1 MFCPNCGKQNLE
13 NSEFCFSCGFRL
25 KQSDVVQESAQ
36 STQSIQQEVVQEPIQ
51 QLEQSTQ
58 QFQQPIQQFTQQ
70 PVVEKKE
77 RKKSNKFIFIVFALI
92 VIVAIVFV
100 VKFLFKKDKKN
111 NYSGNS
117 SSDVVSVVKADNGIV
132 KFIDGTFTDVVV
144 KSESDAYEAL
154 SSLKDELKFNNVK
167 EEFDIVS
174 TESSENITYY
184 KFQQVYK
191 DIEVYANNLII
202 SVDKSGK
209 VLNMS
214 GYYLPNISVDVNAK
228 KSKEEI
234 EEIAKAYLGENAN
247 ILESE
252 LSILADDS
260 NQRLIY
266 IVSGYSDTSAL
277 EMFIDANDGEVVSS
291 ASLFDYSSTYSYT
304 GTGMN
309 NETYTIN
316 LEEYFDLAGG
326 AKYRYNFYDLERKII
341 ITDCSFTGP
350 NIALVTS
357 LFFSAFSPIVVDIND
372 GKIDMTWEN
381 ETFIQSAITA
391 MANYETIYDYYK
403 NVLERNSYD
412 NKGSKIIINLN
423 VAASTLSNKDLNNA
437 AWNRLTN
444 QMYIGN
450 YKGKSFAASLD
461 VLAHEFTHGVVNH
474 IAGFASSPKEEDK
487 NKAFETGTLNEG
499 IADIMGH
506 LIEGENWT
514 INEEIEVLR
523 NAINPNSLKH
533 PSVKGGKYYY
543 PDSYIEEYGSLE
555 NYLSAKNFET
565 AYDNDNGGEHHNSNV
580 VSHAA
585 YLMYNNGAFTSKEEM
600 AKVWYNS
607 LFLMSSYSNFEDCA
621 LAVLATAEN
630 LGLSDESIAI
640 IENAFIE
647 TNMLEDKGIELSGEV
662 TSGEETLEGVKITVK
677 GISDKELTYEFT
689 TDSEGKYSGTIK
701 RGIYLVTFEKE
712 GFKTNREGIKVN
724 GDTTLNVSLAAEEVE
739 EEENNNNCKFAKG
752 FKKCKSKN
760 CHTLTLYFMEGSS
773 SGVEESCMS
782 YSLDDGTV
790 LGTTFLGSLVNSASS
805 KIMETDGE
813 TFKIVMGDITI
824 DFGWYYKDTDTKF
837 NFNSSI
843 TEDIELEMKYLNG
856 FLDNDFIKDMTDF
869 FSGLNEN

>member
-25 KQSDVVQESAQ
+25 KQSDAVQES
-36 STQSIQQEVVQEPIQ
+36 V
-51 QLEQSTQ
+51 QSTQ
-58 QFQQPIQQFTQQ
+58 QIQQPIQQFTQQ
-70 PVVEKKE
+70 PVVEKKD
-77 RKKSNKFIFIVFALI
+77 KKSNKFIFVVLALI

-100 VKFLFKKDKKN
+100 VKFLFKKDKNN

-117 SSDVVSVVKADNGIV
+117 SSDIISVVKADNGIV
-132 KFIDGTFTDVVV
+132 KFIDGTFTDVIVS
-144 KSESDAYEAL
+144 SESDAYKAL
-154 SSLKDELKFNNVK
+154 DSLKDELKFNNVK
-167 EEFDIVS
+167 EEFNVVS
-174 TESSENITYY
+174 TESSEKITYY

-191 DIEVYANNLII
+191 DVEVYANNLII

-234 EEIAKAYLGENAN
+234 EEIAKAYLGENAS

-266 IVSGYSDTSAL
+266 IVSGYSDTSSL

-291 ASLFDYSSTYSYT
+291 TSLFESVTTYSYT
-304 GTGMN
+304 GKGLD
-309 NETYTIN
+309 NEDHTIN
-316 LEEYFDLAGG
+316 LSKIFDATSELDFEY
-326 AKYRYNFYDLERKII
+326 KFYDLEREIA
-341 ITDCSFTGP
+341 ITDFRSFGDISSVLWSAISIPTSITV
-350 NIALVTS
+350 NIENDKIVTS
-357 LFFSAFSPIVVDIND
+357 KED
-372 GKIDMTWEN
+372 E
-381 ETFIQSAITA
+381 EFIQSAISA
-391 MANYETIYDYYK
+391 MANYEKIYDFYK
-403 NVLERNSYD
+403 NNLGRDSYD
-412 NKGSKIIINLN
+412 NKGSKIIVNLG
-423 VAASTLSNKDLNNA
+423 VKKWFFSDEDLNNA
-437 AWNRLTN
+437 QWFKLTN

-450 YKGKSFAASLD
+450 YNGKSLATSLD

-474 IAGFASSPKEEDK
+474 IVKFAAIPKGKDRD
-487 NKAFETGTLNEG
+487 KAFETGSLKEG
-499 IADIMGH
+499 IPDIMGH
-506 LIEGENWT
+506 LIEGKNWT

-523 NAINPNSLKH
+523 NAINPNSLKY

-543 PDSYIEEYGSLE
+543 PDGYIEKYGSLE
-555 NYLSAKNFET
+555 NFLAANNLKSVSDYE
-565 AYDNDNGGEHHNSNV
+565 NGGKHHNSNV

-585 YLMYNNGAFTSKEEM
+585 YLMYDNGAFTSKEEM

-640 IENAFIE
+640 IEDAFVE
-647 TNMLEDKGIELSGEV
+647 TNMLEDRGIELSGEV

-677 GISDKELTYEFT
+677 GISNKELTYEFT

-712 GFKTNREGIKVN
+712 GFKDLREGINVH

-739 EEENNNNCKFAKG
+739 EEEEENSNNCKFAKG

-760 CHTLTLYFMEGSS
+760 CHTLTLYFMEGSN

-824 DFGWYYKDTDTKF
+824 DFGWYYKDTDNKF

-869 FSGLNEN
+869 FSGLNEK